1 MENIFNEK
9 NEEEKQ
15 ELENIKNQHIK
26 EEKQKLENIK
36 NQHTKEEKQEL
47 ENIKNQHIKEDYK
60 NKIIKKY
67 IFWFDTLSI
76 DTKHFCE
83 NNNTIINDIKNINKF
98 LIKIMKYYNEI
109 NVGIIDTN
117 NPLLQKKRQIIRGNN
132 NIFWDI
138 NNRIKYSLT
147 YEDGDD
153 ENIDIFISSPI
164 ITEEEYDEG
173 NLKNSILVND
183 LYILSNYAPLSKNL
197 DLIDIKNAQLCWIFN
212 KYFIDLGYLLFDVF
226 KTNIIE
232 EIDIYNYILDGYN
245 NIKYDIINANYNYN
259 GTRKKEKDI
268 LNINFLRDL
277 FASLM
282 PQKSENA
289 ILALEILQNMY
300 VNKKFLFLKIN
311 NNGKYT
317 ISSYNICDE
326 KYDIT

>member
-1 MENIFNEK
+1 
-9 NEEEKQ
+9 
-15 ELENIKNQHIK
+15 
-26 EEKQKLENIK
+26 
-36 NQHTKEEKQEL
+36 
-47 ENIKNQHIKEDYK
+47 
-60 NKIIKKY
+60 
-67 IFWFDTLSI
+67 
-76 DTKHFCE
+76 
-83 NNNTIINDIKNINKF
+83 
-98 LIKIMKYYNEI
+98 
-109 NVGIIDTN
+109 
-117 NPLLQKKRQIIRGNN
+117 
-132 NIFWDI
+132 
-138 NNRIKYSLT
+138 
-147 YEDGDD
+147 
-153 ENIDIFISSPI
+153 
-164 ITEEEYDEG
+164 
-173 NLKNSILVND
+173 LVND